1 MKASA
6 TFYHAGCLVCVAAEQ
21 QLAEAIDPAQASGGS
36 RRDWRVG
43 PPQPALYC
51 SRPLPSMQSVESRQ
65 ADFDQPLITQPVAH
79 PMEP

>member
-21 QLAEAIDPAQASGGS
+21 QLADAIDPAQVSGGL

-43 PPQPALYC
+43 PPQPGLYC
-51 SRPLPSMQSVESRQ
+51 SRPLPSMPWVESRQ